1 MKLIKRLLPVLFS
14 LLLVLALSMLCSC
27 SRTDSSDAEEVLKS
41 ELDQLKNLDSDTTQ
55 KYISYTEMFPDAT
68 ENTKLSD
75 EIQNVFSL
83 FFQQF
88 DYKILDVNVDKDKQS
103 AQANLR
109 LVTLDAHALAEDF
122 SKAQLKHEI
131 SQSASSEEAT
141 EQTIS
146 LEERYTLLDEL
157 LKSND
162 YQTVERNCTISL
174 DASDKDGETSW
185 EIRRTNTL
193 ENDLVG
199 GLMNDLTDP
208 DILSPEDTILVYL
221 NTLKNMTA
229 EELGNYLNAASIIS
243 TEDPAKISLAEA
255 LVKQVHSTFDYS
267 IGETTVSGY
276 TATVTAN
283 ITTFDSD
290 AILENYQKELDTYLA
305 SVDAVIDGA
314 QKRYEKSYSLLLEY
328 IEENTATKTVE
339 TTFTLINDGASW
351 KLEDAGTVFGQALFG
366 TLSSSPVEDKQETN
380 G

>member
-1 MKLIKRLLPVLFS
+1 MGDPAHQYTGKRPCRRSYEQSHRPGYFITGRHNLSLSEYPEKYVNRGTGQLF
-14 LLLVLALSMLCSC
+14 
-27 SRTDSSDAEEVLKS
+27 K
-41 ELDQLKNLDSDTTQ
+41 
-55 KYISYTEMFPDAT
+55 
-68 ENTKLSD
+68 
-75 EIQNVFSL
+75 
-83 FFQQF
+83 
-88 DYKILDVNVDKDKQS
+88 
-103 AQANLR
+103 
-109 LVTLDAHALAEDF
+109 
-122 SKAQLKHEI
+122 
-131 SQSASSEEAT
+131 
-141 EQTIS
+141 
-146 LEERYTLLDEL
+146 
-157 LKSND
+157 
-162 YQTVERNCTISL
+162 
-174 DASDKDGETSW
+174 
-185 EIRRTNTL
+185 
-193 ENDLVG
+193 
-199 GLMNDLTDP
+199 
-208 DILSPEDTILVYL
+208 
-221 NTLKNMTA
+221 
-229 EELGNYLNAASIIS
+229 SIIS

-290 AILENYQKELDTYLA
+290 AILENYQKELDSYLA

>member
-1 MKLIKRLLPVLFS
+1 MKSAKFLLP
-14 LLLVLALSMLCSC
+14 LLLLFYTLLLCGCTSK
-27 SRTDSSDAEEVLKS
+27 EEKKIDEVVKR
-41 ELDQLKNLDSDTTQ
+41 ELDLLKNLDTDTTQ
-55 KYISYTEMFPDAT
+55 KYISYQELFPEETEDAVDT
-68 ENTKLSD
+68 SD
-75 EIQNVFSL
+75 IEEVFSL
-83 FFQQF
+83 FFQDF

-162 YQTVERNCTISL
+162 YQTVERNCTVSL

-229 EELGNYLNAASIIS
+229 EELGNYLNADSIIS

-366 TLSSSPVEDKQETN
+366 TLSSSPVEDEQETN
-380 G
+380 E

>member
-1 MKLIKRLLPVLFS
+1 MKTAKRLIP
-14 LLLVLALSMLCSC
+14 LLVVILAIMAFGCFH
-27 SRTDSSDAEEVLKS
+27 S
-41 ELDQLKNLDSDTTQ
+41 EKRAVKKAIKNDLDLLKNLDSDTAS
-55 KYISYTEMFPDAT
+55 KYFSYKELFPDIKDDQKQS
-68 ENTKLSD
+68 N
-75 EIQNVFSL
+75 EIKDVFPL
-83 FFQQF
+83 FFQDF
-88 DYKILDVNVDKDKQS
+88 DYKILDVDVDKDKQTAS
-103 AQANLR
+103 ASLR
-109 LVTLDAHALAEDF
+109 LVTLDANALAKDF
-122 SKAQLKHEI
+122 TAAKLQREI
-131 SQSASSEEAT
+131 QSAAHMENDQDSKSS
-141 EQTIS
+141 S
-146 LEERYTLLDEL
+146 LSLTDLYLIIKEL
-157 LKSND
+157 LASDD
-162 YQTVERNCTISL
+162 YDSIERNCTIEL
-174 DASDKDGETSW
+174 AMNDHNAW
-185 EIRRTNTL
+185 EIKRTYAL

-208 DILSPEDTILVYL
+208 DILSPEDTLLVYL
-221 NTLKNMTA
+221 NTLKNMST
-229 EELGNYLNAASIIS
+229 EELGNYLNADSIIS

-305 SVDAVIDGA
+305 SVDAVIDGS

-366 TLSSSPVEDKQETN
+366 TLSSSPVEDEQETN

>member
-1 MKLIKRLLPVLFS
+1 MKSVRFLLPLLLLLYTFS
-14 LLLVLALSMLCSC
+14 LCGCTSKEEKKIE
-27 SRTDSSDAEEVLKS
+27 DAVKQ
-41 ELDQLKNLDSDTTQ
+41 ELDQLKNLDSITTQ
-55 KYISYTEMFPDAT
+55 KYISYQKLFPGEPEDIT
-68 ENTKLSD
+68 ISSD
-75 EIQNVFSL
+75 IEEVFSL
-83 FFQQF
+83 FFQDF

-146 LEERYTLLDEL
+146 LEERYTLLNEL

-221 NTLKNMTA
+221 NTLKNMSA
-229 EELGNYLNAASIIS
+229 EELGNYLNADSIIS

-290 AILENYQKELDTYLA
+290 AILENYQKELDSYLA

>member
-1 MKLIKRLLPVLFS
+1 MKITKGLLPFLLFIFMS
-14 LLLVLALSMLCSC
+14 VTLLTGCSHVDK
-27 SRTDSSDAEEVLKS
+27 TDVEAVITN
-41 ELDQLKNLDSDTTQ
+41 ELDLLKNLDSATTQ
-55 KYISYTEMFPDAT
+55 KYVSYKELFPDT
-68 ENTKLSD
+68 TQEIELSK
-75 EIQNVFSL
+75 EVKEVFSL
-83 FFQQF
+83 FFQDF

-229 EELGNYLNAASIIS
+229 EELGNYLNADSIIS

-255 LVKQVHSTFDYS
+255 LVKQVHSTFNYS

-366 TLSSSPVEDKQETN
+366 TLSSSPVEDEQENN